1 MLLAHGGGKDLV
13 PWLML
18 LTLYQGWEMG
28 FWVGLVKLVNRGIN
42 MKDLNTS
49 ELLLINGGSEESYG
63 LGYTIGSFLVDLPQM
78 IFMRW
83 MHLQMALERQ

>member
-1 MLLAHGGGKDLV
+1 
-13 PWLML
+13 
-18 LTLYQGWEMG
+18 MG

-63 LGYTIGSFLVDLPQM
+63 LGYTIGSFFGRFTSNAIHAMDAFADGVREGVAAVGTL
-78 IFMRW
+78 RG
-83 MHLQMALERQ
+83 R